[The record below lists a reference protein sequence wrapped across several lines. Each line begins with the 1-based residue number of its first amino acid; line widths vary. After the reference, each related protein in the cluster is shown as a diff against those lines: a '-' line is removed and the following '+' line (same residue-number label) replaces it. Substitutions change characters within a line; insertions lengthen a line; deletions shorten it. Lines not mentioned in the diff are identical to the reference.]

1 MVDERL
7 RFALQQQ
14 LLEWR
19 AELATGA
26 ERVGWKIGRGTEA
39 EPWGPVVGHLTS
51 ATRLEPGAAFDAS
64 GTTDLR
70 VDAELAVE
78 VGEDGH
84 AVGFAAALE
93 LVDLDRPADEVD
105 SVVTSNL
112 FHRAFVL
119 SASLP
124 HLPDALEARIV
135 VDGEIRGEGAAAAY
149 DPALLER
156 VSELL
161 GSAGE
166 RLEPGDRVITGAVV
180 QVPVAPGN
188 EVAVELGDLGRLS
201 VTIT

>member
-51 ATRLEPGAAFDAS
+51 ATRLDPGAAFHAQ

-78 VGEDGH
+78 VGEDGR
-84 AVGFAAALE
+84 AAGFATALE
-93 LVDLDRPADEVD
+93 LVDLDRPADDVE
-105 SVVTSNL
+105 SVVASNV

-124 HLPDALEARIV
+124 QLPEPLTARV
-135 VDGEIRGEGAAAAY
+135 LVDGEIRGEGSGTY
-149 DPALLER
+149 DPMLLER
-156 VSELL
+156 ASELL
-161 GSAGE
+161 AAAGE
-166 RLEPGDRVITGAVV
+166 RLEPSDRVITGAIM
-180 QVPVAPGN
+180 QVPVGPGDDV
-188 EVAVELGDLGRLS
+188 EVELGGLGRLS
-201 VTIT
+201 VTIE

>member
-7 RFALQQQ
+7 TFALQQQ

-51 ATRLEPGAAFDAS
+51 ATRLDPGGSFDAA

-78 VGEDGH
+78 VAPDGE
-84 AVGFAAALE
+84 VRGFAAALE
-93 LVDLDRPADEVD
+93 LVDLDRPADEVE
-105 SVVTSNL
+105 SVVASNV

-124 HLPDALEARIV
+124 HLPTPLRARVLVNGEARA
-135 VDGEIRGEGAAAAY
+135 EGAAAY

-156 VSELL
+156 VAELL
-161 GSAGE
+161 EAAGE

-180 QVPVAPGN
+180 QLPVATGD
-188 EVAVELGDLGRLS
+188 EVEVELGGLGRLG

>member
-51 ATRLEPGAAFDAS
+51 ATRLDPGAAFHAQ

-78 VGEDGH
+78 VGEDGR
-84 AVGFAAALE
+84 AAGFATALE
-93 LVDLDRPADEVD
+93 LVDLDRPADDVE
-105 SVVTSNL
+105 SVVASNV

-124 HLPDALEARIV
+124 QLPEPLTARV
-135 VDGEIRGEGAAAAY
+135 LVDGEIRGEGSGTY
-149 DPALLER
+149 DPMLLER
-156 VSELL
+156 ASELL
-161 GSAGE
+161 AAVGE
-166 RLEPGDRVITGAVV
+166 RLEPGDRVITGAIM
-180 QVPVAPGN
+180 QVPVGPGDDV
-188 EVAVELGDLGRLS
+188 EVELAGLGRLS
-201 VTIT
+201 VTIA

>member
-1 MVDERL
+1 MVDDRL

-26 ERVGWKIGRGTEA
+26 ERVGWKVGRGTEA

-51 ATRLEPGAAFDAS
+51 ATRLDPGATFDAG

-78 VGEDGH
+78 MGEDGLV
-84 AVGFAAALE
+84 VGFAAALE
-93 LVDLDRPADEVD
+93 LVDLDRPADEVE
-105 SVVTSNL
+105 SVVASNV

-124 HLPDALEARIV
+124 HLPDPLQARVV
-135 VDGEIRGEGAAAAY
+135 VDGEVRGEGPAVS

-161 GSAGE
+161 ESAGE
-166 RLEPGDRVITGAVV
+166 RLEPGDRVITGAIV
-180 QVPVAPGN
+180 QVSVAAGN
-188 EVAVELGDLGRLS
+188 EVEVALGDLGRLS